1 MKNLKCTLSLI
12 VALVALA
19 VPFGA
24 QAQTTGGSVADD
36 FTGTSTSNP
45 WYFFNGACLTAGTST
60 GVEPTTSSSGQVPGC
75 TTIGTTYY
83 NQPLVGGQNGV
94 AGNTQT
100 LPDPNGHGALRFT
113 NGNPGGFSQNGG
125 ILSTTPFPTGSGVSI
140 TFKTVTYRGNSGG
153 AGGDGA
159 DGISF
164 FLMDSSALN
173 TATITGTAAGDGNGL
188 GSWGGS
194 LGYTCSN
201 ANPPYNGLV
210 GAYLGLGIDEYG
222 NFLNGA
228 QLMAGY
234 MGGNSATGDNS
245 HLGYGYKPN
254 RIGLRGAGNIAW
266 NWLHAQYP
274 AYYPN
279 SFTAAQQ
286 NAAVQQT
293 CRNGVVWDYANGNKA
308 VKVNGNTIP
317 IYDYAPIPNAYVEL
331 PATTKI
337 ANEAAMARGGATTI
351 FYQLKITQN
360 GLMSLNYALCPAVG
374 GCGAYQSVIQRQ
386 SITASNGPLPTS
398 FLFGFAGSTG
408 GANNIHEILCFK
420 ADPVTT
426 AASGAGASEKQSAKL
441 ETGAQAYFAF
451 YNPSNWTGR
460 VTASTLG
467 LDTFG
472 NVVIAAA
479 PNWDGACTLTGV
491 KAGSSCLT
499 TGVAGPLTAQA
510 PTNRVILTSTG
521 GTGSGIPF
529 EWSSLNSAQQSA
541 ITAGD
546 ATPNANR
553 VNYLR
558 GDRTNEINTLGV
570 GLFRSRSSVLAD
582 VIDSSPSWVGPPV
595 SPYAVNWVDRLNM
608 AAVMPEQSSSAQS
621 YAQYVTA
628 QQTRLNVVY
637 VGANDGLLHGFR
649 SGAYN
654 SDGTFN
660 TSSPNDGVEVLAYM
674 PSALLQSIHSTTAN
688 LDYANAQYG
697 HNFFE
702 DATPGTGDVFYNNAW
717 HSWLVGGLGAGGSAI
732 FALDVTNPGPGVPSA
747 GYSAFTEGQSSSLV
761 IGEWNGSNITCVNVS
776 NCGQNLGNTYGTPQL
791 RRLHDGRWAVIFGNG
806 FGSSTGDAGIFVM
819 TLDPASA
826 APTFYYFSTG
836 RGSSGN
842 PNGIAFPSPADLDG
856 DHITDYV
863 YAGDL
868 QGNVWRF
875 DLTSANEASWG
886 VSPGPLFY
894 TGGQPIVT
902 AMVVASGSP
911 SPGMTP
917 QIMVLFGTG
926 QKNPLTNTQGA
937 TYATGTQSLYGVWDW
952 NMAGW
957 NSVSGATYAS
967 LANNN
972 PAVPSGGSA
981 GTNTL
986 QAANLQQQTVT
997 VNTTTGNRDIT
1008 TNAAVCW
1015 AGNCASNGK
1024 FGWYLNFPGTQEQVI
1039 FSPELVS
1046 QALTVNSIVPAP
1058 NNPLSCATVND
1069 TGFTY
1074 VLSAMTGGAFNQV
1087 FLPPSEA
1094 ANPLVNSDAR
1104 YTDNA
1109 AIAMQTNATGSSFI
1123 TGNSAGTKYLVYET
1137 NQVQGGGGA
1146 GANNIQGGTLG
1157 LNLPPNTTGRR
1168 LSWIER
1174 R

>member
-1 MKNLKCTLSLI
+1 
-12 VALVALA
+12 
-19 VPFGA
+19 
-24 QAQTTGGSVADD
+24 
-36 FTGTSTSNP
+36 
-45 WYFFNGACLTAGTST
+45 
-60 GVEPTTSSSGQVPGC
+60 
-75 TTIGTTYY
+75 
-83 NQPLVGGQNGV
+83 
-94 AGNTQT
+94 
-100 LPDPNGHGALRFT
+100 
-113 NGNPGGFSQNGG
+113 
-125 ILSTTPFPTGSGVSI
+125 
-140 TFKTVTYRGNSGG
+140 
-153 AGGDGA
+153 
-159 DGISF
+159 
-164 FLMDSSALN
+164 
-173 TATITGTAAGDGNGL
+173 
-188 GSWGGS
+188 
-194 LGYTCSN
+194 
-201 ANPPYNGLV
+201 
-210 GAYLGLGIDEYG
+210 
-222 NFLNGA
+222 
-228 QLMAGY
+228 
-234 MGGNSATGDNS
+234 
-245 HLGYGYKPN
+245 
-254 RIGLRGAGNIAW
+254 
-266 NWLHAQYP
+266 
-274 AYYPN
+274 
-279 SFTAAQQ
+279 
-286 NAAVQQT
+286 
-293 CRNGVVWDYANGNKA
+293 
-308 VKVNGNTIP
+308 
-317 IYDYAPIPNAYVEL
+317 
-331 PATTKI
+331 
-337 ANEAAMARGGATTI
+337 MARGGATTI

-360 GLMSLNYALCPAVG
+360 GLLSLNYALCPAVG

-472 NVVIAAA
+472 NVVIAST

-510 PTNRVILTSTG
+510 PTNRVVLTSSG

-529 EWSSLNSAQQSA
+529 QWSSLTTAQKSA

-546 ATPNANR
+546 ATQTPDR

-570 GLFRSRSSVLAD
+570 GEFRSRTSVLAD

-608 AAVMPEQSSSAQS
+608 ATVMPEQSSSAQT

-637 VGANDGLLHGFR
+637 VGANDGMLHGFR

-674 PSALLQSIHSTTAN
+674 PSALLQSIHSATAN

-717 HSWLVGGLGAGGSAI
+717 HSWVVGGLGAGGAAI

-747 GYSAFTEGQSSSLV
+747 GGNSAFTEGQSSSLV
-761 IGEWNGSNITCVNVS
+761 VGEWNGANITCVNVS

-806 FGSSTGDAGIFVM
+806 FGSPTGDAGIFIM
-819 TLDPASA
+819 LLDPTTA

-875 DLTSANEASWG
+875 DLTSASEGSWG
-886 VSPGPLFY
+886 LTPGAALLHRRAADRDRDGRRLRLAEPGHDAAGHGALRHRPEEPAHQY
-894 TGGQPIVT
+894 PGRDLRHRHAEPVRRVGLEHDGLEQRLGRHLREPGEQQSGRAERRRRRHQHAAAGEPAAADRDRQYQHREPRHSHQCHGLLGRQLLRAT
-902 AMVVASGSP
+902 A
-911 SPGMTP
+911 
-917 QIMVLFGTG
+917 
-926 QKNPLTNTQGA
+926 
-937 TYATGTQSLYGVWDW
+937 
-952 NMAGW
+952 
-957 NSVSGATYAS
+957 
-967 LANNN
+967 
-972 PAVPSGGSA
+972 
-981 GTNTL
+981 
-986 QAANLQQQTVT
+986 
-997 VNTTTGNRDIT
+997 
-1008 TNAAVCW
+1008 
-1015 AGNCASNGK
+1015 K

-1058 NNPLSCATVND
+1058 NNPLSCATLND

-1109 AIAMQTNATGSSFI
+1109 AIAHADQRDRQLLHHRQQRGH
-1123 TGNSAGTKYLVYET
+1123 
-1137 NQVQGGGGA
+1137 QVPRVRDQPGA
-1146 GANNIQGGTLG
+1146 GRRRRRGQQH
-1157 LNLPPNTTGRR
+1157 PGRHAG
-1168 LSWIER
+1168 S
-1174 R
+1174 